1 MGDIV
6 HIRHP
11 VCPSVHDHSRTV
23 GGHDDLDVRIEF
35 QHQTD
40 ELLLPFE
47 VKADFRLI
55 HKEDI
60 RLVVLHQHGKED
72 GENLLLTSRELIR
85 RELLTYLVEADF
97 VGSTDDGLASILEK
111 AIYDILEH
119 LLRFAQLLSLEGGIR
134 FAALK
139 HGDDA
144 VADVHLIIQILA
156 LQLEELPVEFGNQG
170 EVYLVDHLGIH
181 QWSIYRADYIISN
194 PLCLLRLHLQ
204 VYALDHVTRE
214 FAASRQTLY
223 HLI

>member
-1 MGDIV
+1 M
-6 HIRHP
+6 
-11 VCPSVHDHSRTV
+11 
-23 GGHDDLDVRIEF
+23 
-35 QHQTD
+35 
-40 ELLLPFE
+40 
-47 VKADFRLI
+47 
-55 HKEDI
+55 
-60 RLVVLHQHGKED
+60 VVLHQHGKED

-97 VGSTDDGLASILEK
+97 VGSTDDGLAGILEK
-111 AIYDILEH
+111 IIYHILEH
-119 LLRFAQLLSLEGGIR
+119 LLRFTQFLSLEGGIR

-170 EVYLVDHLGIH
+170 KVYLVDHLGIH

-204 VYALDHVTRE
+204 MHTFDHVTRE
-214 FAASRQTLY
+214 FTASRQTLY